1 MVTETTL
8 SPPLGLKEGACGR
21 GRQEDCKD
29 ERKQWDVV
37 LCSCPNQIAT
47 VLIRPAMPA
56 GKSLSRAD
64 LRTVDIPP
72 PPQKEGVV
80 SLDPH
85 LIFQPLLPVISMQFS
100 LIEHGFRDQRVGCA
114 NCRLEE
120 AKGRGSIYT
129 AAGRPL
135 PMLSEC

>member
-1 MVTETTL
+1 M
-8 SPPLGLKEGACGR
+8 S
-21 GRQEDCKD
+21 
-29 ERKQWDVV
+29 
-37 LCSCPNQIAT
+37 
-47 VLIRPAMPA
+47 
-56 GKSLSRAD
+56 
-64 LRTVDIPP
+64 

-80 SLDPH
+80 SLGPH

-120 AKGRGSIYT
+120 AKGRSSIYT

-135 PMLSEC
+135 PKLSEC